1 MDSMND
7 GSINDIHLCSKVVT
21 KEMKRLR
28 CSIFQKIILKK
39 ASSRLIYEMVKND
52 PKKET
57 NKYVRRYTPLRSK
70 VNKVAWYLLN

>member
-1 MDSMND
+1 MND
-7 GSINDIHLCSKVVT
+7 GSINDIHFCSKVVT

-28 CSIFQKIILKK
+28 CSMVQKIILKK

-57 NKYVRRYTPLRSK
+57 NKHVRNYTPLRSK
-70 VNKVAWYLLN
+70 VNKVTWYLLN